1 MATQE
6 TQQLDQIIA
15 SRRALL
21 TGGAAL
27 AATAL
32 VTAATGKAVA
42 QSTTV
47 TDNDILN
54 FALNLEYLEANF
66 YTLAA
71 SGQTISQA
79 GLGVG
84 AGTATTGGGTVTTKG
99 SNNYASCKV
108 PFVNPLVNA
117 FALETATEER
127 NHVTFLR
134 GALGS
139 AAVAQPNID
148 LYTPFV
154 ALGTM
159 VGVGGFDPFA
169 NDAYFLLAAYIFEDV
184 GVSAY
189 HGAAPLI
196 SNKSGVLAP
205 AVGIHAV
212 EAYHAGMIRETIY
225 SLDPSNT
232 LGYLTLTQKIS
243 QARATLDGTGSASTP
258 DDVGITITNN
268 VALNG
273 SSANYNV
280 VTLVDAD
287 ANSVGWART
296 TSQVLKIVYAGGAAG
311 TGGGFFPNAL
321 NGTIK

>member
-54 FALNLEYLEANF
+54 FALNLEYLESNF

-79 GLGVG
+79 GLGTG

-108 PFVNPLVNA
+108 PFLNPLVNA
-117 FALETATEER
+117 FALEVATEER
-127 NHVTFLR
+127 NHVTFIR
-134 GALGS
+134 SALGS
-139 AAVAQPNID
+139 AAVAAPNID
-148 LYTPFV
+148 LYNSFIT
-154 ALGTM
+154 LGNL
-159 VGVGGFDPFA
+159 VGVPNYDPFL
-169 NDAYFLLAAYIFEDV
+169 NDAYFLLGSYIFEDV
-184 GVSAY
+184 GVTAY

-196 SNKSGVLAP
+196 TNKSGVLAP

-212 EAYHAGMIRETIY
+212 EAYHAGTIREILY
-225 SLDPSNT
+225 SLDPNNT

-243 QARATLDGTGSASTP
+243 QVRATVDGTGSTSTP
-258 DDVGITITNN
+258 DDVGVTITNN
-268 VALNG
+268 VMLNG
-273 SSANYNV
+273 SSANFNI

-287 ANSVGWART
+287 ANSVGFGRST
-296 TSQVLKIVYAGGAAG
+296 TQVLKIVYAGGAVG

>member
-6 TQQLDQIIA
+6 TQKLDQIIA

-21 TGGAAL
+21 AGGAAL
-27 AATAL
+27 AATTF

-42 QSTTV
+42 QSSTV
-47 TDNDILN
+47 SDNDILN

-71 SGQTISQA
+71 SGQTISGA
-79 GLGVG
+79 GIGTG
-84 AGTATTGGGTVTTKG
+84 AGTSTTGGGTVTTKG

-108 PFVNPLVNA
+108 PFANPLVNA
-117 FALETATEER
+117 YALEVAVEER
-127 NHVTFLR
+127 NHVSFLR
-134 GALGS
+134 TTLGS

-148 LYTPFV
+148 LYNSFV
-154 ALGTM
+154 ALGNL
-159 VGVGGFDPFA
+159 VGVPGYDPFL
-169 NDAYFLLAAYIFEDV
+169 NDAYFLLGAYIFEDV

-196 SNKSGVLAP
+196 SDKKNILPP

-225 SLDPSNT
+225 SLDPNNT

-243 QARATLDGTGSASTP
+243 QARATLDGTGSSTP
-258 DDVGITITNN
+258 DDVGVTITNN

-273 SSANYNV
+273 SSANYNT

-311 TGGGFFPNAL
+311 AGGGFFPNAL
-321 NGTIK
+321 NGNIK